1 MCLDVRGGSHL
12 NDAGRTGESTLG
24 IQLLFLRSRSKSVSR
39 QFDLR
44 MSEFTYHD
52 VQRQQAATMYY
63 LHSCHGDRDSAQA
76 KPESTVSDRHD
87 KAHRH
92 FVTVDA
98 QQSSPKTQISHP
110 ANGAERAC
118 AGGQTGL
125 RLRKPQ
131 SQRRNRGSAPD
142 CSACGGREACLV
154 VKAAKRPG
162 GGGRGVGRRW
172 REGRVGRWA
181 KRAAWRERRP
191 WEIYV

>member
-76 KPESTVSDRHD
+76 KPESTVSDRQD

-131 SQRRNRGSAPD
+131 SQRRSSSSSGSPQLFCLRRAGGMFGCEGCETPRRRGA
-142 CSACGGREACLV
+142 R
-154 VKAAKRPG
+154 
-162 GGGRGVGRRW
+162 RGKEMARGEGWEVG
-172 REGRVGRWA
+172 
-181 KRAAWRERRP
+181 
-191 WEIYV
+191 